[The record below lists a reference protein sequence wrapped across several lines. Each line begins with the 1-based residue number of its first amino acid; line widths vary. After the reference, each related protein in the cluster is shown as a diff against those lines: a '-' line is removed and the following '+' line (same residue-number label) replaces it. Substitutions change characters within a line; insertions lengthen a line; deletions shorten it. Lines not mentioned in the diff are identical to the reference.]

1 MSSRWNDFN
10 RTLIQD
16 MRANG
21 GRATSGPFKGRDV
34 LILHTK
40 GAKSGEARETPLAYF
55 RENGH
60 YLVIASKGG
69 APTNPSWYHNLA
81 TNPKVTIEVLGE
93 TIPAMARVTAGEER
107 DRLFAMIGAKS
118 PGFLEYQKKTSRTIP
133 VVVLEPIK

>member
-10 RTLIQD
+10 RTLIED
-16 MRANG
+16 MRAHG

-34 LILHTK
+34 LILHTT

-81 TNPKVTIEVLGE
+81 TNPKVVIEVDGE
-93 TIPAMARVTAGEER
+93 TIPASARVTAGDER
-107 DRLFAMIGAKS
+107 NRLFAKVGAKA
-118 PGFLEYQKKTSRTIP
+118 PGFLEYQQKTTRTIP
-133 VVVLEPIK
+133 VVVLEPVQ